1 LSIYIFI
8 NIKNQDLLKNNKN
21 SYKYFNSSNLEPCSS
36 LCGKKKA
43 LTSKDFLLRTKTLP
57 ALEVL
62 ATEKED
68 DVRVRLRVRDG

>member
-1 LSIYIFI
+1 
-8 NIKNQDLLKNNKN
+8 
-21 SYKYFNSSNLEPCSS
+21 